1 MFFKPKPHQ
10 SPNTIYSFV
19 SFLSPYFLLYIK
31 CPKMRFWQLARS
43 QEEPTRIVDG
53 TTERQA
59 HPVLLFSSR
68 DEAEEY
74 ATDVL
79 GLQPKKVFFGEPGL
93 FALWRSVEHFEAVT
107 LPEETIQVQ
116 KTLSVAP
123 VVYVK
128 QQSIQMNP
136 VLTLPFVDRRRN

>member
-1 MFFKPKPHQ
+1 MLFKAKSHQ
-10 SPNTIYSFV
+10 SPNVIYYFV

-31 CPKMRFWQLARS
+31 CPKTRVWQLARS
-43 QEEPTRIVDG
+43 QEEPKRIVDG
-53 TTERQA
+53 TTERLA

-68 DEAEEY
+68 NEAEEY

-79 GLQPKKVFFGEPGL
+79 GLRPKKVFFDEPGL
-93 FALWRSVEHFEAVT
+93 FALWRSIEHFEAVT

-123 VVYVK
+123 VVYEKEPTV
-128 QQSIQMNP
+128 QMTS
-136 VLTLPFVDRRRN
+136 VHTLPFVDRRRN